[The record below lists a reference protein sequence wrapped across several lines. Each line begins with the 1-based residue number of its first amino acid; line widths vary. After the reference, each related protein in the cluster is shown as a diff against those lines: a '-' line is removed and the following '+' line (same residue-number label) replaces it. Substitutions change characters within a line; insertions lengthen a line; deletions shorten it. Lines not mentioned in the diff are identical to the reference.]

1 LPTVTATGTADPNYP
16 VAVAVFCVG
25 KTASPGINAV
35 AGFPGPAR
43 AINQGKTT
51 YFCASDPGTV
61 YVPGVGGCP

>member
-1 LPTVTATGTADPNYP
+1 MVTATGTADPNYP
-16 VAVAVFCVG
+16 VAVGTFCVG
-25 KTASPGINAV
+25 KTASPGINSV

-61 YVPGVGGCP
+61 YDPGVGGCP